1 MFNLALSYI
10 QYTSIE
16 KLLIRIIRGDFVQTI
31 GFFLIVLFLNTC
43 EVPKKSKNDNQL
55 NGI

>member
-16 KLLIRIIRGDFVQTI
+16 KLLIRIISGDFLQTN